1 MTDNQWKL
9 VVDRE
14 GVTIASDRFRLTT
27 AGTVPAPDEAVLE
40 AMESSQLEGIISE
53 LQSMTRRTYGQFCGL
68 SRAVEMV
75 GERWA
80 LLIIRDL
87 LVGPKSFTDLAEGF
101 PRLSIDVLCSRLREL
116 EHFGV
121 LEETMRDGDM
131 TYELTDYGRALDEIV
146 MALGRW
152 GALSLEDPRP
162 EDIITEN
169 SMIMALRST
178 YQAEAA
184 AGLTA
189 SFELRLGE
197 VIIHTKVV
205 DGVLKAGAGPLPGAD
220 LVVEPGPTLKMLM
233 TGEMTPEQ
241 AIDTGHVILTGD
253 ASLFPRFVS
262 LFQIYPVP
270 VSVEIGRAHV

>member
-27 AGTVPAPDEAVLE
+27 AGTVPPPGQLAPDEAVLE

-101 PRLSIDVLCSRLREL
+101 PRLSIDVLCSRLREM

-121 LEETMRDGDM
+121 LEESMKDGDM
-131 TYELTDYGRALDEIV
+131 TYELTEYGRALDEIV

-169 SMIMALRST
+169 ALIMALRST

-189 SFELRLGE
+189 GFELRVAE
-197 VIIHTKVV
+197 AIVHAKVV
-205 DGVLKAGAGPLPGAD
+205 DGVLKAGAGSLPDAD
-220 LVVEPGPTLKMLM
+220 LVLELGSAFKMLM
-233 TGEMTPEQ
+233 TGEMTPAQ
-241 AIDTGHVILTGD
+241 AIDAGQVSLTGD

-262 LFQIYPVP
+262 LFQIYPVS
-270 VSVEIGRAHV
+270 VSVG

>member
-14 GVTIASDRFRLTT
+14 GVTIASDRFRLTA
-27 AGTVPAPDEAVLE
+27 AGAVPAPDEAVIE
-40 AMESSQLEGIISE
+40 AMESSQLDGIISE

-68 SRAVEMV
+68 SRAVEMI

-101 PRLSIDVLCSRLREL
+101 PRLSIDVLCARLREM

-121 LEETMRDGDM
+121 VEETMKDGDM
-131 TYELTDYGRALDEIV
+131 TYELTAYGRALDEV
-146 MALGRW
+146 VLALSRW

-169 SMIMALRST
+169 SVIMALRST

-189 SFELRLGE
+189 SFELRLDQ
-197 VIIHTKVV
+197 ITIHAKVV
-205 DGVLKAGAGPLPGAD
+205 DGVLKTGAGSLPDAD
-220 LVVEPGPTLKMLM
+220 LVVELGPALKMLM
-233 TGEMTPEQ
+233 SGEMTPAQ
-241 AIDTGHVILTGD
+241 AIEAGHVGLTGD

-262 LFQIYPVP
+262 LFQITPVPVP
-270 VSVEIGRAHV
+270 VS